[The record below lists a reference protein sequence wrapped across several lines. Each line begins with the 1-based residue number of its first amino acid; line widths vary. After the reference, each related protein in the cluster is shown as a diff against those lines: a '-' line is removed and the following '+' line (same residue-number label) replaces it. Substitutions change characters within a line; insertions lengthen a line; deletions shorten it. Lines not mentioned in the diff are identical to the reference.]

1 MSKAFVLVVVAP
13 TETINVYKR
22 LLKVNE
28 VERIYPTL
36 GTADFLLFLEGKSH
50 DQIAKTVRDNVR
62 VINGV
67 KTTVT
72 LVEDESLKALVDII
86 DSEK

>member
-13 TETINVYKR
+13 TETINVYKK
-22 LLKVNE
+22 LLKVDE

-62 VINGV
+62 VIDGV

-72 LVEDESLKALVDII
+72 LVEDESLKALVEII
-86 DSEK
+86 DPDK

>member
-13 TETINVYKR
+13 TETVNVYKK
-22 LLKVNE
+22 LLKIEE
-28 VERIYPTL
+28 VAKIYPTL
-36 GTADFLLFLEGKSH
+36 GTADFLVFLEGDNH
-50 DQIAKTVRDNVR
+50 DQIAKTVRDNVGA
-62 VINGV
+62 ITGV

>member
-13 TETINVYKR
+13 TETVNVYRK
-22 LLKVNE
+22 LLKIKE
-28 VERIYPTL
+28 VERVYPTL
-36 GTADFLLFLEGKSH
+36 GTADFLVFLEGSNH

-62 VINGV
+62 VIDGV
-67 KTTVT
+67 RTTVT

-86 DSEK
+86 NHEK

>member
-13 TETINVYKR
+13 TETINVYKK
-22 LLKVNE
+22 LLKVDE

-62 VINGV
+62 VIDGV

-86 DSEK
+86 DPDK

>member
-36 GTADFLLFLEGKSH
+36 GTADFLLFLEGNNH
-50 DQIAKTVRDNVR
+50 DQIAKTVRENVR

>member
-13 TETINVYKR
+13 TETINVYKK
-22 LLKVNE
+22 LLKVDE

-86 DSEK
+86 DSDK